1 MMRGNQPRR
10 GVAAAAGNATAG
22 KEAEAG
28 REAAAVGRGGSD
40 FADLNAL
47 DSRFQ

>member
-10 GVAAAAGNATAG
+10 GVAAAVGSAAAR

-28 REAAAVGRGGSD
+28 REAAAVGRGRSD
-40 FADLNAL
+40 FADLSAL
-47 DSRFQ
+47 DSGFR